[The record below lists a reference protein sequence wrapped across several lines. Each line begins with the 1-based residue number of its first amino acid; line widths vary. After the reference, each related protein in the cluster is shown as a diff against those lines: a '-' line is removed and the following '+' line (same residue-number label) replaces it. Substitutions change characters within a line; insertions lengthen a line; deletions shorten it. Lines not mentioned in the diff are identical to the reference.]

1 MGVRSN
7 EDVAGGVFL
16 EHALWRS
23 ILCDTILAAVIQRR
37 GKVKSVRLDREL
49 EELLERAARAEGV
62 SESAFIRDALR
73 RRCQEVLKRNLY
85 EELSELGVIGV
96 VSSGGGYAEDAG
108 RRFAEML
115 AEREERKR
123 RC

>member
-1 MGVRSN
+1 M
-7 EDVAGGVFL
+7 
-16 EHALWRS
+16 
-23 ILCDTILAAVIQRR
+23 
-37 GKVKSVRLDREL
+37 KSVRLDREL

-85 EELSELGVIGV
+85 EELSELVVVGV